1 MEKSYKELVEEYN
14 IKKEKILN
22 KYVVKGVVPD
32 SVDYDKEL
40 KDDIDKYIRK
50 QYIRSIKENTSEMYF
65 QIQNFEI
72 YASFLRNQ
80 LV

>member
-32 SVDYDKEL
+32 IVGYDKEL
-40 KDDIDKYIRK
+40 TELETELEKLLTPFIKLKPKRIR
-50 QYIRSIKENTSEMYF
+50 IF
-65 QIQNFEI
+65 PD
-72 YASFLRNQ
+72 
-80 LV
+80 

>member
-1 MEKSYKELVEEYN
+1 MGEL
-14 IKKEKILN
+14 IQR
-22 KYVVKGVVPD
+22 D
-32 SVDYDKEL
+32 SNEN
-40 KDDIDKYIRK
+40 IDKYIRK
-50 QYIRSIKENTSEMYF
+50 QYIRSIKENASEMYF